1 MVFKKVCIFLLLVDT
16 SDVVLV
22 AICKDWKGI
31 AIFQMSKQGKIVHP
45 KFLALT
51 FNYFKTILQF
61 ISVQFFIKTFHEN
74 S

>member
-51 FNYFKTILQF
+51 FNYF
-61 ISVQFFIKTFHEN
+61 
-74 S
+74 